1 VFRLL
6 NHLCELILVSP
17 PKLFSDLDGFN
28 HDGVFESLDYHLR
41 LNSHFFDIV
50 HYFLKRFGERFSSSQ
65 LVGER
70 LKLGVDLDLLVLEV
84 FVLCG
89 QLHAEI
95 LQLVVDLVVSDVVLE
110 SVVDVLLKLVLPVL
124 KVFSKGF

>member
-1 VFRLL
+1 M
-6 NHLCELILVSP
+6 
-17 PKLFSDLDGFN
+17 
-28 HDGVFESLDYHLR
+28 
-41 LNSHFFDIV
+41 
-50 HYFLKRFGERFSSSQ
+50 
-65 LVGER
+65 GER